1 MPALRR
7 VLLLLAVSLTPLI
20 AACGD
25 TDEMISS
32 NEGSPT
38 IERLTN
44 REFWSI
50 AVTQQGAP
58 RDLLEGTR
66 IMLRFKERQISASA
80 GCNLIGASFTLDGD
94 TLVAKDVSMTEIGCD
109 FELHA
114 QDELVT
120 ALLLQAPIIALAGNH
135 LTLTT
140 NDTSIE
146 FLDQRDANPER
157 TLVGTLWAVTGFFD
171 SETSS
176 SFAIDEDGWFRFDD
190 NSTLVGFDGCS
201 SFAFD
206 VEVSPRFKV
215 ELSDGTTKVQIGSLA
230 GSLDPICDTN
240 AEYVKS
246 FRAVFN
252 TGTTVIDIDGDHL
265 MIMASAM
272 FKNIDGCQYRQRVAG
287 IDIDICSGEHG
298 VTARAIE

>member
-1 MPALRR
+1 
-7 VLLLLAVSLTPLI
+7 
-20 AACGD
+20 
-25 TDEMISS
+25 
-32 NEGSPT
+32 
-38 IERLTN
+38 
-44 REFWSI
+44 
-50 AVTQQGAP
+50 
-58 RDLLEGTR
+58 
-66 IMLRFKERQISASA
+66 
-80 GCNLIGASFTLDGD
+80 
-94 TLVAKDVSMTEIGCD
+94 MTEIGCD

-146 FLDQRDANPER
+146 FLDQRDANPDR

-171 SETSS
+171 SETAS
-176 SFAIDEDGWFRFDD
+176 SFAIEEAAWFRFDD

-215 ELSDGTTKVQIGSLA
+215 ELSEGTTKVQIGSLA

-240 AEYVKS
+240 TEYVKS

-252 TGTTVIDIDGDHL
+252 TGTTVIDIEGDHL
-265 MIMASAM
+265 IIMASAM
-272 FKNIDGCQYRQRVAG
+272 FKKIDGCQYRQKVAG
-287 IDIDICSGEHG
+287 INMDICSSGHG